1 MAVDF
6 EAVKK
11 LPADAQIAEF
21 KKIVA
26 AANIFVNDSKKKI
39 ADLEKE
45 EKSEERDKKIAEAKK
60 LMDEAIRDR
69 NSAEQLLARAE
80 IEAKALETVLA
91 QTRGAARQ
99 EEGEKQAR
107 ERDQLENII
116 AQERTREDERK
127 RDEKRPEDAYK
138 PSKGYETQSVYEQQN
153 KFYEN
158 NNPSKQREDD
168 REYKTDS
175 QRNKEQD
182 ILHSS
187 MYSGSDGKGYR

>member
-11 LPADAQIAEF
+11 LPAEEQISEF
-21 KKIVA
+21 KKIIT
-26 AANIFVNDSKKKI
+26 AANLFVTDTQKKI
-39 ADLEKE
+39 AELEKQ
-45 EKSEERDKKIAEAKK
+45 EKNEERDKKVAEHKK
-60 LMDEAIRDR
+60 LIEEAIRDR

-80 IEAKALETVLA
+80 IETKALETVLA
-91 QTRGAARQ
+91 QARGTAKQ

-107 ERDQLENII
+107 EKDQLENIL
-116 AQERTREDERK
+116 AQEKTRDDERK

-158 NNPSKQREDD
+158 TNPARQREE
-168 REYKTDS
+168 RQEYKT
-175 QRNKEQD
+175 QQQQEREQD
-182 ILHSS
+182 VLRS
-187 MYSGSDGKGYR
+187 MYAGSSRQDYQ